1 MNIRK
6 LVVHAG
12 DRRFHKRLK
21 CFNCRLLEPSV
32 NAKPIWM
39 GEMVK
44 RYDGLESFFSASSNA
59 SGVGIDGIKIKCR
72 SVCGS
77 FGYTRLNTRPLDA
90 ESKGIESKTTSESEV
105 IPISVPKIH
114 GDSRAGDATGGLAV
128 CPVITGLADTIVAPF
143 ELVARGC
150 DADEKRF
157 RHDI

>member
-1 MNIRK
+1 
-6 LVVHAG
+6 
-12 DRRFHKRLK
+12 
-21 CFNCRLLEPSV
+21 
-32 NAKPIWM
+32 M

-90 ESKGIESKTTSESEV
+90 ESKGIETETTSESEV
-105 IPISVPKIH
+105 IPVSVPKIN
-114 GDSRAGDATGGLAV
+114 GDSRPGDATGSLAV

-143 ELVARGC
+143 ELVARGR